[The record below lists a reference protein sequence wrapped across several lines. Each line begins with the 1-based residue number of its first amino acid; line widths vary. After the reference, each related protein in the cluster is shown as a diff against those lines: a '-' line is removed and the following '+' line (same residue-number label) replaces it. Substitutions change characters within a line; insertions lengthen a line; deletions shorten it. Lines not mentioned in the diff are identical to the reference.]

1 MKPLDQSGL
10 WKIAS
15 LLLDDPP
22 DLSISIVRGLKNL
35 FLISIKKKHRHRRNI
50 ITAFFS
56 CWLQTIKKKL
66 LVHNYGIL
74 CDPKIGQ
81 LLTLHKKAHCFY
93 I

>member
-1 MKPLDQSGL
+1 MLMLAIKRSADMKPLDQSGL

-50 ITAFFS
+50 ITAFF
-56 CWLQTIKKKL
+56 L
-66 LVHNYGIL
+66 LLAANN
-74 CDPKIGQ
+74 
-81 LLTLHKKAHCFY
+81 
-93 I
+93 